1 MNNTIQTIFVI
12 ITVSVA
18 VGFLVKKFLWNP
30 KKKTNKS
37 CDNDDCGCH

>member
-1 MNNTIQTIFVI
+1 MNNTLQTIFVI
-12 ITVSVA
+12 TIVGFA

-30 KKKTNKS
+30 KNKNS